1 MDNAQ
6 AAKAGIRAA
15 HGVLW
20 DSPDRDLMF
29 LIQAK
34 ARLELEMK
42 IPGLRFNT
50 RKTTMSLVNE
60 KYGQKFRRK
69 QAALDF
75 VRKTLQ
81 EYTQ

>member
-15 HGVLW
+15 HGIIW

-34 ARLELEMK
+34 ARLKLEIQ

-50 RKTTMSLVNE
+50 SKSTMSLVND
-60 KYGQKFRRK
+60 KYGRKFRRK
-69 QAALDF
+69 QHALDF
-75 VRKTLQ
+75 VQKTLE
-81 EYTQ
+81 EYKQ